1 MSNVKSTGIVRKVD
15 ELGRLTIPKEIRKQ
29 LNIRDN
35 VDSFEMFTDGK
46 NLILRKYAPSCVF
59 CNSFESDMISFKGMN
74 VCKTCISALSEK

>member
-59 CNSFESDMISFKGMN
+59 CNSCEADMVSFKGMN
-74 VCKTCISALSEK
+74 VCKSCINALNEK

>member
-1 MSNVKSTGIVRKVD
+1 MNNVKSTGIVRKVD

-59 CNSFESDMISFKGMN
+59 CNSFESDMISYKGMN
-74 VCKTCISALSEK
+74 VCKSCINELINK